1 MYPEN
6 LFNIPKRPPPAALR
20 GGVVRTV
27 QGPKTSVKKQD
38 RDLQRGKPPGILSL
52 LGERWALLTLL
63 AIMLLGA
70 ALRFYGLGFQS
81 LWGEELA
88 SWDFSNRETLS
99 QVIQVVWGGI
109 HPPLYVLI
117 LRFAQWIFG
126 DSQWALRF
134 PSAFAGWLC
143 ILAIYFLGK
152 RLYSERE
159 GLVAALLLTVL
170 WGPIYYSQE
179 ARAYSMLILLSIL
192 TSYFWWGVMVGLRYR
207 RELPVREA
215 ALYVLCAVLC
225 AYLDYFGL
233 LLVVLQGAAL
243 AALAHGALRKAVLLY
258 GNPSPL
264 PASRSKDDYCSRVD

>member
-27 QGPKTSVKKQD
+27 QGPKTSAKKQD

-99 QVIQVVWGGI
+99 QVIQVVRGGI
-109 HPPLYVLI
+109 HPPLHVLI

-126 DSQWALRF
+126 DSQ
-134 PSAFAGWLC
+134 
-143 ILAIYFLGK
+143 
-152 RLYSERE
+152 
-159 GLVAALLLTVL
+159 
-170 WGPIYYSQE
+170 
-179 ARAYSMLILLSIL
+179 
-192 TSYFWWGVMVGLRYR
+192 
-207 RELPVREA
+207 
-215 ALYVLCAVLC
+215 
-225 AYLDYFGL
+225 
-233 LLVVLQGAAL
+233 
-243 AALAHGALRKAVLLY
+243 
-258 GNPSPL
+258 
-264 PASRSKDDYCSRVD
+264 